1 MISNF
6 AYWWLAGGDSYDD
19 EAAAVTL
26 TSIWAR
32 AVGLRPGT
40 P

>member
-6 AYWWLAGGDSYDD
+6 AYWWLAGGDSYDA
-19 EAAAVTL
+19 EAAAATL

-32 AVGLRPGT
+32 AVGLRQP
-40 P
+40 